1 MAYSDTS
8 IIIHLVKDASALNL
22 DDMISIKKNLED
34 CVFEITY
41 KDQGDPLRHKAY
53 QMSRDHVC
61 DYVYLL
67 LKNLTLDED
76 GYQKIQFSMP
86 AMPRVIINA
95 SNLKDLYY
103 RSHFLELVE
112 NGLTMLDKV
121 EKLTIKKPVEM
132 SFNDPCNNCPCP
144 RPVSASSR
152 NGGYSWPDLPH
163 SPVHTYFQ

>member
-1 MAYSDTS
+1 MAYSDTF
-8 IIIHLVKDASALNL
+8 IVIHLVKDTNALNL
-22 DDMISIKKNLED
+22 DDMIHITKNLED
-34 CVFEITY
+34 SVFEVTY
-41 KDQGDPLRHKAY
+41 KDQGDPLRHRAY
-53 QMSRDHVC
+53 QMSRDNVC

-103 RSHFLELVE
+103 RNHFLELIE

-121 EKLTIKKPVEM
+121 EKLTIKKPVEK
-132 SFNDPCNNCPCP
+132 SFKDNCNNCPCP
-144 RPVSASSR
+144 ISASSSNR
-152 NGGYSWPDLPH
+152 RGSWPDLPH
-163 SPVHTYFQ
+163 SPVYRYFE